1 MRLDLRDIIH
11 EPGGVKKF
19 EFTMNLSELDFY
31 GDHPIVEPVLAQ
43 GQVVNRAGLLL
54 LEADVSSNLHL
65 HCDNCGKPFQRVK
78 TVKVQRMLATELQD
92 EEDDDIILL
101 DGTGLDVGEVLT
113 EEFVLE
119 MDTKNLCREDC
130 KGICPG
136 CGADLNTEPCKCK
149 PDIDPRLSA
158 LAALLEGEANSSSSP
173 ER

>member
-1 MRLDLRDIIH
+1 MRLDLRDIIYV
-11 EPGGVKKF
+11 PGGVKSF
-19 EFTMNLSELDFY
+19 SFSLNLSELDFY
-31 GDHPIVEPVLAQ
+31 GDKPICEPVRVE
-43 GQVVNRAGLLL
+43 GKVVNRAGLLL
-54 LEADVSSNLHL
+54 LEAVASSNLHL
-65 HCDNCGKPFQRVK
+65 HCDNCGKPYQRVK

-101 DGTGLDVGEVLT
+101 DGSILDAGEVMTT
-113 EEFVLE
+113 EFILE

-158 LAALLEGEANSSSSP
+158 LASLLE
-173 ER
+173 